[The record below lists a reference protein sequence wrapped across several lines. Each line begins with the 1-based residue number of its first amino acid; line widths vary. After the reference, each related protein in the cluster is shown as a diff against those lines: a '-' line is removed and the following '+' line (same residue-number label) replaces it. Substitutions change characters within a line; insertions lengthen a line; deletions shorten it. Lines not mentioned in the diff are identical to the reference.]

1 MSTTAEVKKES
12 LPVPAEPRP
21 APVPFDAREN
31 LTTVASQLAALDKIG
46 EYFGNSGLC
55 GARSKAQGVVI
66 AIFGYEHHMPMT
78 DVPMK
83 YHLITGRGGG
93 TSLSIKGHQLV
104 TNFQDRGGIHQVK
117 ESTEKSC
124 TIYDKAPHRPGQPE
138 IIDTLT
144 IEEARKAG
152 WVKSGGAWE
161 TNPKRQLYIRLS
173 VNNIMRVDPG
183 AADGAPVM
191 EENEAPGEPVDDQ
204 TPSREEDNDL
214 SKRVKIEVTTPA
226 VTDAP
231 HGTFDGKG
239 EHAAA
244 QVATDDGP
252 KPVPTPDAPAP
263 TEQDATATK
272 TEGEPEAPKPK
283 ASSRRQLRFG
293 AKL

>member
-1 MSTTAEVKKES
+1 MSANEVKKES
-12 LPVPAEPRP
+12 LPVLAEPRP

-214 SKRVKIEVTTPA
+214 SKRTVVEQPEPPPEHKETEAATT
-226 VTDAP
+226 
-231 HGTFDGKG
+231 
-239 EHAAA
+239 AA
-244 QVATDDGP
+244 T
-252 KPVPTPDAPAP
+252 AP
-263 TEQDATATK
+263 TEPVKNEATGEAAPESTRP
-272 TEGEPEAPKPK
+272 EGEPEAPKSR